1 MKNSL
6 RLPVLALGL
15 LSSFPSAAENRLGL
29 WPGMSID
36 EVAATLKSRC
46 PGLAV
51 AGEDERS
58 LTCET
63 GQNADAT
70 IINVTA
76 TNKGRAY
83 FIAWHEP
90 SGDEVMDY
98 VKRIAGEFG
107 LGGTGKD
114 CQYYGYELRC
124 WQAKDGSMLYTGER
138 DAENRYVSYI
148 VNDRIQEEDMGPAS
162 EAPVSADPE

>member
-1 MKNSL
+1 MKNIPGW
-6 RLPVLALGL
+6 PVLALAIS
-15 LSSFPSAAENRLGL
+15 LSSPAASENRLGL
-29 WPGMSID
+29 WPGMSVD

-46 PGLAV
+46 PNLIV
-51 AGEDERS
+51 AGEDERFV
-58 LTCET
+58 TCET
-63 GQNADAT
+63 GNSPDAT

-76 TNKGRAY
+76 TSKGRIY
-83 FIAWHEP
+83 FVAWHEP

-107 LGGTGKD
+107 LGGAGKD

-124 WQAKDGSMLYTGER
+124 WQARDGSMLYSGER

-148 VNDRIQEEDMGPAS
+148 VNDRIREEDMGPES
-162 EAPVSADPE
+162 EAPTSPEE